1 MVKVD
6 SVKKDTSLLFCYT
19 QVEGGK
25 SMGRPAGTKNNMRT
39 PEEKETIILEYLN
52 GKVGYRVVAKSYGLS
67 GSTLK
72 KWIKQYRDQGIEGL
86 KSNTGKCSKK
96 GITGRPKK
104 AKTREEELERE
115 NAKLKIEIERL
126 KKGYYVK
133 GVGQRKE
140 YVSINN
146 KSIKSSKN

>member
-1 MVKVD
+1 
-6 SVKKDTSLLFCYT
+6 
-19 QVEGGK
+19 
-25 SMGRPAGTKNNMRT
+25 MGRNKGEKNIMRT
-39 PEEKETIILEYLN
+39 PEEKEKIIDDYFN
-52 GKVGYRVVAKSYGLS
+52 SGKGVMEFERESGVSRKSLW
-67 GSTLK
+67 
-72 KWIKQYRDQGIEGL
+72 KWIKIYSSEGINGL
-86 KSNTGKCSKK
+86 RSMTGK
-96 GITGRPKK
+96 ITENIGRPKK
-104 AKTREEELERE
+104 AKTREEKLERE

>member
-1 MVKVD
+1 
-6 SVKKDTSLLFCYT
+6 
-19 QVEGGK
+19 
-25 SMGRPAGTKNNMRT
+25 MGRNKGEKNIMRT
-39 PEEKETIILEYLN
+39 PEEKEKIIDDYFN
-52 GKVGYRVVAKSYGLS
+52 SGKGAMEFERESGVSRKSLW
-67 GSTLK
+67 
-72 KWIKQYRDQGIEGL
+72 KWIKIYSSKGIYGL
-86 KSNTGKCSKK
+86 RSMTGK
-96 GITGRPKK
+96 ITENIGRPKK
-104 AKTREEELERE
+104 AKTREEKLERE

>member
-1 MVKVD
+1 
-6 SVKKDTSLLFCYT
+6 
-19 QVEGGK
+19 
-25 SMGRPAGTKNNMRT
+25 MGRAIGTKNNMRT
-39 PEEKETIILEYLN
+39 PEEKEKIINDYFNSGKGACEYARM
-52 GKVGYRVVAKSYGLS
+52 VGINRRLI
-67 GSTLK
+67 L
-72 KWIKQYRDQGIEGL
+72 KWIKKYSKNGIDGL
-86 KSNTGKCSKK
+86 KSKTGKCATK
-96 GITGRPKK
+96 GNVGRPKK
-104 AKTREEELERE
+104 VSNREDELERE

>member
-1 MVKVD
+1 
-6 SVKKDTSLLFCYT
+6 
-19 QVEGGK
+19 
-25 SMGRPAGTKNNMRT
+25 MGRPSGTKNNMRT
-39 PEEKETIILEYLN
+39 PEEKEKIVLEKLN
-52 GKVGYRVVAKSYGLS
+52 GASDRSIRNKYKISGDTIWEWTTKYLKYG
-67 GSTLK
+67 
-72 KWIKQYRDQGIEGL
+72 IDGL
-86 KSNTGKCSKK
+86 KSKTGKCAKK
-96 GITGRPKK
+96 GISGRPKK
-104 AKTREEELERE
+104 VETREEELEKE